1 MDGVETGAG
10 GSVMNNNI
18 YALYRG
24 DEYIMDGTL
33 QKKWNIFLKNR
44 GIQ

>member
-1 MDGVETGAG
+1 
-10 GSVMNNNI
+10 MNNNI

-33 QKKWNIFLKNR
+33 QEIAEYFFKNR